1 MFDGEFSIPDC
12 NIIFCEKM
20 KLFYALLFTVADALS
35 HETSSLLVST
45 TSGHVHGHV
54 NKTAPDVRQFRGI
67 PFAHPPVGELRW
79 MPPVPLP
86 KSAANNQIN
95 ATSYGPNCPQYLGSS
110 PTVWMV
116 DTPQFNTE
124 NNLGEDCLSISVYAP
139 LRPRRG
145 KLPVIIWMYGGGLIG
160 GGQDTLYYEPS
171 QWIQR
176 TQEHIVVA
184 MK

>member
-1 MFDGEFSIPDC
+1 
-12 NIIFCEKM
+12 M
-20 KLFYALLFTVADALS
+20 KLFYALLFSAADALS
-35 HETSSLLVST
+35 HGPSSLHVST
-45 TSGHVHGHV
+45 TSSHVRGYV
-54 NKTAPDVRQFRGI
+54 NTTAPDVRQFRGI
-67 PFAHPPVGELRW
+67 PFAQPPVGDLRW

-86 KSAANNQIN
+86 GSAANDQIN
-95 ATSYGPNCPQYLGSS
+95 ATAYGPNCPQYLDNS
-110 PTVWMV
+110 PTVWVV

-139 LRPRRG
+139 LHPRRE

-184 MK
+184 TK